1 MITYVVINSGK
12 KVRECF
18 LDDKKVNIKNVTPVA
33 TLNEKT
39 NKITWLDKT
48 FKNKESNTP
57 VIAVNIIKKIIIG
70 DPKGIFSIG
79 HLKNKSI

>member
-18 LDDKKVNIKNVTPVA
+18 IADNKVNIENVTPVA

-39 NKITWLDKT
+39 NKIIWLDET
-48 FKNKESNTP
+48 FKNKERSTP
-57 VIAVNIIKKIIIG
+57 VIAININKKITIG
-70 DPKGIFSIG
+70 DPKGIFCIG
-79 HLKNKSI
+79 HLNK